1 MRVLHVLAN
10 GPPDVNGYAIR
21 TQMILDHQNMQ
32 EGIEAYGLT
41 SPWYPEKDSMAEGF
55 DTAHTT
61 YFRTLHPL
69 RKRNTKLSH
78 QFVSFIRRQKS
89 TKMNPKS
96 ERKIKPKKSLK
107 STLSLPIR
115 YIFQKSFFFWLWF
128 EEKVLVRDF
137 SRKIIEVSKTYDI
150 DIIHAH
156 TPYRVGLPALIAA
169 RKLNV
174 PFVYEM
180 RGVWEETAIANGR
193 WNQNSIAYKRFKRYE
208 DKVIKSSDAVI
219 CICES
224 LRENVI
230 QRGHKALKISI
241 VPNAVDQ
248 NWFIKENN
256 RSPNIEDQLQIHEDE
271 NAVVIGY
278 VGSLG
283 NLEGVDLLL
292 ESIRKLKEEE
302 VNIRLLI
309 LTGHPDKANLI
320 TKAEQLGIDEI
331 SMITGPVPHKEV
343 QSYYHS
349 IDIFVVSRP
358 DLTVTNL
365 VTPLKPYEAM
375 AMGKTVIMSRLSALE
390 EMAVDGETALFF
402 IPNDIDSLT
411 EQIKK
416 CINDPKLRNKLGK
429 NAYHWVKEN
438 RNWSQNI
445 LAYNKVYDE
454 LLKQN

>member
-32 EGIEAYGLT
+32 GEIEAYGLT
-41 SPWYPEKDSMAEGF
+41 SPWYPEKDTMVEEFNS
-55 DTAHTT
+55 AHTS
-61 YFRTLHPL
+61 YFRTLHPM
-69 RKRNTKLSH
+69 RKRNKKFSH
-78 QFVSFIRRQKS
+78 RFVSFIRRQKS
-89 TKMNPKS
+89 TKTNSAGNSKLT
-96 ERKIKPKKSLK
+96 EKKSFK
-107 STLSLPIR
+107 STFSLPVR
-115 YIFQKSFFFWLWF
+115 YIFQKSFFFWLWV
-128 EEKVLVRDF
+128 EEKVLIRDF
-137 SRKIIEVSKTYDI
+137 TRKIVEVSKTHDI

-193 WNQNSIAYKRFKRYE
+193 WKQNSMAYRRFKRYE
-208 DKVIKSSDAVI
+208 NKVIKSSDAVI

-224 LRENVI
+224 LRRDVI
-230 QRGHKALKISI
+230 HRGHNASKISI
-241 VPNAVDQ
+241 VPNAVNE
-248 NWFIKENN
+248 NWFTDEKKTSIEIEN
-256 RSPNIEDQLQIHEDE
+256 QLKIHNDE
-271 NAVVIGY
+271 NAIVVGY

-292 ESIRKLKEEE
+292 ESISKLQEEGL
-302 VNIRLLI
+302 NIRLLI
-309 LTGHPDKANLI
+309 LTAHPDKPNLI
-320 TKAEQLGIDEI
+320 SRAEQLGINEI
-331 SMITGPVPHKEV
+331 SMITGPVPHNEV

-375 AMGKTVIMSRLSALE
+375 AMGKAVIMSRLSALE
-390 EMAVDGETALFF
+390 EMAVDGETALYFT
-402 IPNDIDSLT
+402 PNDIDSLT

-416 CINDPKLRNKLGK
+416 CIHDPKLREKLGK
-429 NAYHWVKEN
+429 NAYYWVKEN

-445 LAYNKVYDE
+445 LRYNKLYAK
-454 LLKQN
+454 LLEED